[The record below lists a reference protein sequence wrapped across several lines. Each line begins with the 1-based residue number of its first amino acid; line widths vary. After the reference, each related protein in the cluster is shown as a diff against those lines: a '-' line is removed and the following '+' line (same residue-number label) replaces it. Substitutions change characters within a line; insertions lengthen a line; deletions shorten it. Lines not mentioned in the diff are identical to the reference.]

1 MPQVLLLSFAFHGGG
16 VWDLL
21 TFYGFSQ
28 RNTCLA
34 VVQLEGRSA
43 DVLSSHF
50 GWLNHEISIIDQT
63 NTYPIYTDEV
73 TIEIFPKHSYT
84 LPVEG

>member
-1 MPQVLLLSFAFHGGG
+1 MEEESETYWHSI
-16 VWDLL
+16 
-21 TFYGFSQ
+21 TFSQ
-28 RNTCLA
+28 RKTSLA

-43 DVLSSHF
+43 DVLCPHF

-63 NTYPIYTDEV
+63 STYPIYTDEV

-84 LPVEG
+84 LPVKG